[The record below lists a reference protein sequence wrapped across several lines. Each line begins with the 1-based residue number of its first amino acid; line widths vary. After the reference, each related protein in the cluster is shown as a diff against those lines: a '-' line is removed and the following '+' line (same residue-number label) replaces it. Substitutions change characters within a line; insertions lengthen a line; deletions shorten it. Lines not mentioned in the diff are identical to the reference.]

1 MSPCVAFW
9 FHNNIGQAVLQ
20 INFEKISLK
29 FSKVCYTVSY
39 DFLMKD
45 LRFSLI
51 EFDLGVRNMKSLVIA
66 EKPSVA
72 RDIARVLGANQK
84 NGGVLEGKKYVVTWA
99 LGHLIT
105 LADPEEYDKK
115 YEKWEMS
122 TLPMMPKDMKLVVIR
137 QTGKQFSVVKTQL
150 FRKDIEEI
158 IIATDAGREGELVAR
173 WILEKAGCHKPIK
186 RLWISSVTDKAIKE
200 GFANLKDGH
209 AYDNLYR
216 AAVARAEAD
225 WLVGMN
231 GTRALTCKYN
241 AQLSCGRVQTP
252 TLAMIARREEEIRQF
267 TPKEYYGVSVE
278 TQDVKWTWRDE
289 KTKSFRTFS
298 REKAE
303 EIRRKTE
310 TASLEVTR
318 IEEKTKK
325 SMAPGLYDL
334 TTLQREANQKYGFS
348 AKETLNI
355 MQRLYENH
363 KVLTY
368 PRTDSRYIGKDIVP
382 TIRERLKACGI
393 GPYRKLAGALMN
405 KPVQAN
411 SSFVDDKKV
420 SDHHAIIPTE
430 QFVQLD
436 HMTNEER
443 KIYDMV
449 VRRFLAVLYPPFE
462 YQQVTMEAKAA
473 GETFAASG
481 KVVKSQGWKE
491 VYEGGDQ
498 EESEEDEEKLKDQRL
513 PKMQTGQKLKVLR
526 AALNTG
532 KTKPPARFTEATLL
546 AAMENPV
553 KFMETRDKEAV
564 KTIGETGGLGTVAT
578 RADIIEKLFHSFMM
592 EKKGNEIHITS
603 KAKQLLEL
611 VPEDLKKPELTADWE
626 MKLSQIAK
634 GKIRQGDFLH
644 EIRDYTCEI
653 VDEIKSGEGTFR
665 HDNLTNKVCPRC
677 GKKLLAVNGK
687 NSKMLVCQ
695 DRECGYRETISR
707 TTNARCPKCHK
718 RMDMYVKGKEETF
731 ICACGYKEKLSAF
744 QARRKKEGAGVGK
757 RDVQNYLRRQQ
768 KEANEPVNNAFAQAL
783 SGIKL

>member
-513 PKMQTGQKLKVLR
+513 PKMQTGQKLKVLC

-578 RADIIEKLFHSFMM
+578 RADLIEKLLHSFMM

-718 RMDMYVKGKEETF
+718 RMEMYVKGKEETF

-744 QARRKKEGAGVGK
+744 QTRRKKEGAGVGK

>member
-1 MSPCVAFW
+1 
-9 FHNNIGQAVLQ
+9 
-20 INFEKISLK
+20 
-29 FSKVCYTVSY
+29 
-39 DFLMKD
+39 
-45 LRFSLI
+45 
-51 EFDLGVRNMKSLVIA
+51 MKSLVIA

-84 NGGVLEGKKYVVTWA
+84 NGGILEGKNYVVTWA
-99 LGHLIT
+99 LGHLVT
-105 LADPEEYDKK
+105 LADPEEYDRK
-115 YEKWEMS
+115 YEKWEMAA
-122 TLPMMPKDMKLVVIR
+122 LPMLPKEMKLVVIR
-137 QTGKQFSVVKTQL
+137 QTGRQFSVVKTQL
-150 FRKDIEEI
+150 FRKDIGEI

-209 AYDNLYR
+209 DYDNLYR

-252 TLAMIARREEEIRQF
+252 TLAMIAKREEEIRKF
-267 TPKEYYGVSVE
+267 VPKEYYGISLE

-298 REKAE
+298 RERAEQIKGRLENAALEITSVEKKAK
-303 EIRRKTE
+303 KT
-310 TASLEVTR
+310 
-318 IEEKTKK
+318 
-325 SMAPGLYDL
+325 MAPGLYDL
-334 TTLQREANQKYGFS
+334 TTLQREANLKYGFS

-382 TIRERLKACGI
+382 TIKERLKACGI

-405 KPVQAN
+405 KPVQVN
-411 SSFVDDKKV
+411 GSFVDDKKV

-449 VRRFLAVLYPPFE
+449 VRRFLAVLYPASQYE
-462 YQQVTMEAKAA
+462 QVTMEAKAA

-481 KVVKSQGWKE
+481 KVIKSLGWKE
-491 VYEGGDQ
+491 VYEGGADDDL
-498 EESEEDEEKLKDQRL
+498 EDEAEDEKKLKDQRL
-513 PKMQTGQKLKVLR
+513 PEMKTGTRLKILKTS
-526 AALNTG
+526 LNTG

-564 KTIGETGGLGTVAT
+564 KTLGETGGLGTVAT

-634 GKIRQGDFLH
+634 GRIRQGDFLH
-644 EIRDYTCEI
+644 QIRDYTCEI
-653 VDEIKSGEGTFR
+653 VDEIKTGEGTFR
-665 HDNLTNKVCPRC
+665 HDNLTNKVCPQC

-718 RMDMYVKGKEETF
+718 RMEMYVKGKEETF
-731 ICACGYKEKLSAF
+731 VCQCGYKEKLSAF
-744 QARRKKEGAGVGK
+744 QARRQKEGAGVGK

>member
-1 MSPCVAFW
+1 
-9 FHNNIGQAVLQ
+9 
-20 INFEKISLK
+20 
-29 FSKVCYTVSY
+29 
-39 DFLMKD
+39 
-45 LRFSLI
+45 
-51 EFDLGVRNMKSLVIA
+51 MKSLVIA

-84 NGGVLEGKKYVVTWA
+84 NGGILEGKNYVVTWA
-99 LGHLIT
+99 LGHLVT
-105 LADPEEYDKK
+105 LADPEEYDRK
-115 YEKWEMS
+115 YEKWEMA
-122 TLPMMPKDMKLVVIR
+122 TLPMLPKEMKLVVIR
-137 QTGKQFSVVKTQL
+137 QTGRQFSVVKTQL
-150 FRKDIEEI
+150 FRKDIGEI

-209 AYDNLYR
+209 DYDNLYR

-252 TLAMIARREEEIRQF
+252 TLAMIAKREEEIRKF
-267 TPKEYYGVSVE
+267 VPKEYYGISLE

-298 REKAE
+298 RERAEQIKGRLENAALEITSVEKKAK
-303 EIRRKTE
+303 KT
-310 TASLEVTR
+310 
-318 IEEKTKK
+318 
-325 SMAPGLYDL
+325 MAPGLYDL
-334 TTLQREANQKYGFS
+334 TTLQREANLKYGFS

-382 TIRERLKACGI
+382 TIKERLKACGI

-405 KPVQAN
+405 KPVQVN
-411 SSFVDDKKV
+411 GSFVDDKRV

-449 VRRFLAVLYPPFE
+449 VRRFIAVLYPASQYE
-462 YQQVTMEAKAA
+462 QVTMEAKAA

-481 KVVKSQGWKE
+481 KVIKSMGWKE
-491 VYEGGDQ
+491 VYEGGADDDL
-498 EESEEDEEKLKDQRL
+498 EDEADDEKKLKDQRL
-513 PKMQTGQKLKVLR
+513 PEMKTGTRLKILKTS
-526 AALNTG
+526 LNTG

-564 KTIGETGGLGTVAT
+564 KTLGETGGLGTVAT

-634 GKIRQGDFLH
+634 GRIRQGDFLH
-644 EIRDYTCEI
+644 QIRDYTCEI
-653 VDEIKSGEGTFR
+653 VDEIKTGEGTFR
-665 HDNLTNKVCPRC
+665 HDNLTNKVCPQC

-718 RMDMYVKGKEETF
+718 RMEMYVKGKEEMF
-731 ICACGYKEKLSAF
+731 VCQCGYKEKLSAF
-744 QARRKKEGAGVGK
+744 QARRQKEGAGVGK

>member
-1 MSPCVAFW
+1 
-9 FHNNIGQAVLQ
+9 
-20 INFEKISLK
+20 
-29 FSKVCYTVSY
+29 
-39 DFLMKD
+39 
-45 LRFSLI
+45 
-51 EFDLGVRNMKSLVIA
+51 MKSLVIA

-84 NGGVLEGKKYVVTWA
+84 NGGILEGKNYVVTWA
-99 LGHLIT
+99 LGHLVT
-105 LADPEEYDKK
+105 LADPEEYDRK
-115 YEKWEMS
+115 YEKWEMA
-122 TLPMMPKDMKLVVIR
+122 TLPMLPKEMKLVVIR
-137 QTGKQFSVVKTQL
+137 QTGRQFSVVKTQL
-150 FRKDIEEI
+150 FRKDIGEI

-209 AYDNLYR
+209 DYDNLYR

-252 TLAMIARREEEIRQF
+252 TLAMIAKREEEIRKF
-267 TPKEYYGVSVE
+267 VPKEYYGISLE

-298 REKAE
+298 RERAEQIKGRLENAALEITSVEKKAK
-303 EIRRKTE
+303 KT
-310 TASLEVTR
+310 
-318 IEEKTKK
+318 I
-325 SMAPGLYDL
+325 APGLYDL
-334 TTLQREANQKYGFS
+334 TTLQREANLKYGFS

-382 TIRERLKACGI
+382 TIKERLKACGI

-405 KPVQAN
+405 KPVQVN
-411 SSFVDDKKV
+411 GSFVDDKKV

-449 VRRFLAVLYPPFE
+449 VRRFLAVLYPASQYE
-462 YQQVTMEAKAA
+462 QVTMEAKVA

-481 KVVKSQGWKE
+481 KVIKSLGWKE
-491 VYEGGDQ
+491 VYEDGADDDL
-498 EESEEDEEKLKDQRL
+498 EDEADDEKKLKDQRL
-513 PKMQTGQKLKVLR
+513 PEMKTGTRLKILKTS
-526 AALNTG
+526 LNTG

-564 KTIGETGGLGTVAT
+564 KTLGETGGLGTVAT

-634 GKIRQGDFLH
+634 GRIRQGDFLH
-644 EIRDYTCEI
+644 QIRDYTCEI
-653 VDEIKSGEGTFR
+653 VDEIKTGEGTFR
-665 HDNLTNKVCPRC
+665 HDNLTNKVCPQC

-718 RMDMYVKGKEETF
+718 RMEMYVKGKEEIF
-731 ICACGYKEKLSAF
+731 VCQCGYKEKLSAF
-744 QARRKKEGAGVGK
+744 QARRQKEGAGVGK

>member
-310 TASLEVTR
+310 PASLEVTR

-532 KTKPPARFTEATLL
+532 KTKPPVRFTEATLL

-718 RMDMYVKGKEETF
+718 RMEMYVKGKEETF